1 MAQYEG
7 VDRAEA
13 AVAAKLQAELALDA
27 QVLLAKFRGYAGIV
41 PGFGAKLL
49 GEVIEPMA
57 AEMRRI
63 VGAGPTGV
71 GPASVAEAEPAAAS
85 RGPDAAESA
94 AVVHAFEPRRAVPA
108 SPAPTN
114 YVQQPTSD
122 IQACIVQTLEA
133 GGGEPMRI
141 DDLQTSLEDQSFAVS
156 ASNLSVILHRMVR
169 NGLIHRPMRGVYAAL
184 PADPGQVRR
193 RRGEGV

>member
-1 MAQYEG
+1 MAQFEG

-27 QVLLAKFRGYAGIV
+27 QVLLAKFRGYAGFV
-41 PGFGAKLL
+41 PGFGAKLF

-63 VGAGPTGV
+63 AGAGSGV
-71 GPASVAEAEPAAAS
+71 GPASVAEVEPATGA
-85 RGPDAAESA
+85 RGTEPAESVA
-94 AVVHAFEPRRAVPA
+94 IVHAFEPRRPVPQ
-108 SPAPTN
+108 S

>member
-1 MAQYEG
+1 MAQFEG

-63 VGAGPTGV
+63 AGAGPS
-71 GPASVAEAEPAAAS
+71 SVAEAEPATGS
-85 RGPDAAESA
+85 RGVEPAESA
-94 AVVHAFEPRRAVPA
+94 AIVHAFEPRRAVPT
-108 SPAPTN
+108 S

>member
-1 MAQYEG
+1 MAQFEG
-7 VDRAEA
+7 EGPGKS
-13 AVAAKLQAELALDA
+13 AVAAKLQVELALEA
-27 QVLLAKFRGYAGIV
+27 QVLLTKVRLYGEIV

-49 GEVIEPMA
+49 SEVIEPMA

-63 VGAGPTGV
+63 AGAGPAG
-71 GPASVAEAEPAAAS
+71 VAEVEPAAVARNAEPA
-85 RGPDAAESA
+85 ESVA
-94 AVVHAFEPRRAVPA
+94 IVHAFEPRRAVPT
-108 SPAPTN
+108 S

-141 DDLQTSLEDQSFAVS
+141 DDLQSSLEDQNFAVS

-169 NGLIHRPMRGVYAAL
+169 NGLIHRPMRGAYAAL